1 MDATVARLDEAEQRK
16 KDTEDKLMEINE
28 AEKNREIKAKEHDL
42 ELEKSVTHKKGTTSE
57 A

>member
-1 MDATVARLDEAEQRK
+1 MTAMMDEGKQQNSDI
-16 KDTEDKLMEINE
+16 EDKIMENNE
-28 AEKNREIKAKEHDL
+28 AEKTREIKAKEHDL

>member
-28 AEKNREIKAKEHDL
+28 AEKTREIKAKEHDL